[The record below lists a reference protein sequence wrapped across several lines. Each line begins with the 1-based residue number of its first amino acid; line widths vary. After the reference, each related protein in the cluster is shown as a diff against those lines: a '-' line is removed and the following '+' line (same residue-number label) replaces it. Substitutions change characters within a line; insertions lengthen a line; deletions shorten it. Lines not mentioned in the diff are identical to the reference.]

1 MRHSR
6 LPWIVETGPY
16 SGNDWLIGSAING
29 KDYSITTDHVHASA
43 MNSADAEDDAKF
55 IVEACNNYEA
65 VLAQRDELLEAC
77 KAVLEAWGSKDIYY
91 DYAGYSHH
99 LPSPAIDPKWIM
111 QVRSA
116 SAIAKAEQS

>member
-43 MNSADAEDDAKF
+43 MNGADAEDDAKF

-65 VLAQRDELLEAC
+65 VLAQRDDLLEAC
-77 KAVLEAWGSKDIYY
+77 KMALEVI
-91 DYAGYSHH
+91 
-99 LPSPAIDPKWIM
+99 KWNGVDEGIGPTGIGNM
-111 QVRSA
+111 LRA
-116 SAIAKAEQS
+116 AIAAGQAEKG